1 MKKYYTIENQET
13 KAIDNKFYSIYI
25 EGMQYGNL
33 IRRTNNF
40 SQALDIYRD
49 LKSKF
54 NIFKCNVVLDK
65 HLIFEDGTTT
75 IVNIYKK
82 TIGQDCDLEYKFK
95 QIIDIID
102 DIDKLK
108 RLYNQIS
115 TDADRYISAF
125 THVVEEENTENIS
138 DETMREIWRGVE
150 EKGSLRRISKSQT
163 DYIQNMTQ
171 NIGSIRSNA
180 NKCIE
185 TCKRLTYLNNTDKA
199 KQNSKA
205 KSEEYRK
212 ILGLTS

>member
-13 KAIDNKFYSIYI
+13 KAVDTKFYSIYI

-33 IRRTNNF
+33 IRRTNDF

-65 HLIFEDGTTT
+65 HLIFEDGTTA

-102 DIDKLK
+102 EIDKLK

-115 TDADRYISAF
+115 TDADK
-125 THVVEEENTENIS
+125 NIS
-138 DETMREIWRGVE
+138 DETMRQIWRGVE

>member
-1 MKKYYTIENQET
+1 
-13 KAIDNKFYSIYI
+13 
-25 EGMQYGNL
+25 
-33 IRRTNNF
+33 NF

-65 HLIFEDGTTT
+65 NLIFEDGTTT
-75 IVNIYKK
+75 IINIYKK

-138 DETMREIWRGVE
+138 DETMREIW
-150 EKGSLRRISKSQT
+150 
-163 DYIQNMTQ
+163 
-171 NIGSIRSNA
+171 
-180 NKCIE
+180 
-185 TCKRLTYLNNTDKA
+185 
-199 KQNSKA
+199 
-205 KSEEYRK
+205 
-212 ILGLTS
+212 